1 MTADVHK
8 ALSAAA
14 CAASVLVGE
23 APASVTHV
31 RMKLPYR
38 GPVRGRA

>member
-8 ALSAAA
+8 APAAA

-23 APASVTHV
+23 DPASVTHV

>member
-8 ALSAAA
+8 ALSAA

-38 GPVRGRA
+38 GPARGRA